1 MPKRHIDAIKEADE
15 ALADAGWQVEEV
27 EAPAL
32 ERVCELWS

>member
-1 MPKRHIDAIKEADE
+1 MSKRHIDAIKEAGE
-15 ALADAGWQVEEV
+15 ALEDAGSQVE